1 MNWKGVMMPYS
12 SCLDHEEGRIVLDTS
27 VVINLLATNIA
38 GDILQAL
45 PHAPLVTQTAHD
57 ELLRGTQLRGYD
69 TSQNLQRLVGDGV
82 VELVDLGPE
91 AKTTFFDLVSGP
103 TVDSLDD
110 GEAATI
116 AYADDTASWAIID
129 ERKARRICEDAFPG
143 LRVASTIDVF
153 ANAAITSTLPKTALA
168 NAVHRA
174 LIHARMRVRNIEL
187 DWVVSLIGVER
198 ARQCHSLPRRLRKG
212 VA

>member
-91 AKTTFFDLVSGP
+91 AKTTFLISYLVQPSIHWMTEKLRPLLMPMTRHPGLSLTSGKR
-103 TVDSLDD
+103 
-110 GEAATI
+110 G
-116 AYADDTASWAIID
+116 AYARTPFRASGLHQQLMFL
-129 ERKARRICEDAFPG
+129 RTPRSRRHC
-143 LRVASTIDVF
+143 
-153 ANAAITSTLPKTALA
+153 
-168 NAVHRA
+168 
-174 LIHARMRVRNIEL
+174 
-187 DWVVSLIGVER
+187 
-198 ARQCHSLPRRLRKG
+198 RRLHSQMPSTGRSSMRAC
-212 VA
+212 V